1 MKISL
6 LMGSDS
12 DLETAKPAI
21 DTVKD
26 FGVEIEVKILSAHRT
41 PKQTM
46 DYIKNSEESG
56 TEVYIAFAGKA
67 AHLAGAIAASTIR
80 PVIGVPVKSSTLGGL
95 EALLSTVE
103 MPSGVPVAT
112 VAVNG
117 SKNAALLAI
126 QILAI
131 KYPVL
136 SEKLK
141 KYKEKMAEEIMKKN
155 DALADML
162 N

>member
-1 MKISL
+1 MKISI

-12 DLETAKPAI
+12 DLDVAKPAI
-21 DTVKD
+21 EVAKN
-26 FGVEIEVKILSAHRT
+26 FGVDVDVKVLSAHRT

-46 DYIKNSEESG
+46 EYVEKSEKDG
-56 TEVYIAFAGKA
+56 TEVFIAFAGKA

-112 VAVNG
+112 VAING
-117 SKNAALLAI
+117 GKNAALLAI
-126 QILAI
+126 QMMAI
-131 KYPVL
+131 KYPELSDKLRQYKKDMENMVL
-136 SEKLK
+136 EKS
-141 KYKEKMAEEIMKKN
+141 KN
-155 DALADML
+155 LDI
-162 N
+162 